1 MKAFGTNMKN
11 DETSPAS
18 DGEALRDENRRV
30 RAAQIIVS
38 FAMFKLKTLRLTD
51 READEMIEAAR
62 ARVLQMFPEGGNA
75 FDLIYRPRLERL
87 RSENEFVRLSRAASR
102 SER

>member
-1 MKAFGTNMKN
+1 MKN

-38 FAMFKLKTLRLTD
+38 FAMFKLKTLRLTEK
-51 READEMIEAAR
+51 EADEMIETTR
-62 ARVLQMFPEGGNA
+62 ARVLDMFPEGGNA

-87 RSENEFVRLSRAASR
+87 RSENEFVRLSHAASR
-102 SER
+102 SE

>member
-1 MKAFGTNMKN
+1 MS
-11 DETSPAS
+11 DEPSPIA

-38 FAMFKLKTLRLTD
+38 FAMLKLKTLRLTEG
-51 READEMIEAAR
+51 EADEMIEGAR
-62 ARVLQMFPEGGNA
+62 ARVLQMFPEGGST

-87 RSENEFVRLSRAASR
+87 RNENEFVRLSRAASQSGR
-102 SER
+102 

>member
-1 MKAFGTNMKN
+1 MS
-11 DETSPAS
+11 DEPPSIA

-38 FAMFKLKTLRLTD
+38 FAMLKLKTFRLTEG
-51 READEMIEAAR
+51 EADEMIEGVR
-62 ARVLQMFPEGGNA
+62 ARVLQMFPEGGST

-87 RSENEFVRLSRAASR
+87 RNENEFVRLSRAASQSGR
-102 SER
+102 

>member
-1 MKAFGTNMKN
+1 MS
-11 DETSPAS
+11 DEPSPIA
-18 DGEALRDENRRV
+18 DGEALLDENRRV

-38 FAMFKLKTLRLTD
+38 FAMLKLKTLRLTEK
-51 READEMIEAAR
+51 EADEMIETTR
-62 ARVLQMFPEGGNA
+62 GRVLDMFPEGGNA

-87 RSENEFVRLSRAASR
+87 RNENEFVRLSRAAFQ

>member
-1 MKAFGTNMKN
+1 MS
-11 DETSPAS
+11 DEPSPIA

-38 FAMFKLKTLRLTD
+38 FAMFKLKTLRLTEE
-51 READEMIEAAR
+51 EADEMIEAAR
-62 ARVLQMFPEGGNA
+62 GRVLQMFPEGGNA

-87 RSENEFVRLSRAASR
+87 RNENEFVRLSRSAFR